1 MRHKFSY
8 FFVNWLLFLLFLPYN
23 IDMNKRIEYLK
34 EKVHALPSNPGVY
47 KMMDEYGNIIYVGKA
62 KNLKNRVSSYFV
74 NTFKPEKVAQ
84 MVANVYDF
92 DYIICTSELEAL
104 NVESNL
110 IHNLQPFYNILLKDG
125 KAFPYMKIDIKSEFP
140 KVEITRKVKKD
151 GSLYFGPFVGGVSG
165 TEMYKIIN
173 NTFKLKDCNIT
184 KLQKRACLNYHIGN
198 CLAPCIG
205 RVTREEYM
213 AEVKRV
219 IEFLKGDLRYA
230 KNVLTEKMKACA
242 ENENFEKAIEYKHS
256 LKSIEV
262 LQSKIVTELTSLIDI
277 DVFSYVT
284 NGQTSIVTLLTVR
297 GGKMLGVNNYNVLD
311 ASSSE
316 NEILSNFVTQYY
328 MQTPAIPENIIL
340 PFESETLH
348 EWLRNERGGKVNL
361 IYPKR
366 GINKRLLGLAE
377 INGKQ
382 DLEKSLAKE
391 EVFKQKTIGAMKELQ
406 KLLGLSCLPKRIEGF
421 DISHMGGTNTVA
433 SMVVFENGLPNK
445 KHYRKFKISLENAG
459 APNDFE
465 SMKEVVTRRFLEL
478 NGKDTS
484 FTKMPDLVLIDGG
497 KGQLGYAVE
506 VLKNLGIDVDII
518 SLAEKNEE
526 VYLPHKSEP
535 VIISRDN
542 YALKL
547 LQNVRDESHRFAI
560 TFQRTKR
567 KNTTL
572 SSELNKIDGVG
583 EKTINVLFRRFKS
596 LANIKTASLSE
607 LEDTKGVTKAQAKNI
622 FEYFNN

>member
-1 MRHKFSY
+1 
-8 FFVNWLLFLLFLPYN
+8 
-23 IDMNKRIEYLK
+23 MNKRIEYLK

-547 LQNVRDESHRFAI
+547 LQNVRDESHRFAV

>member
-1 MRHKFSY
+1 
-8 FFVNWLLFLLFLPYN
+8 
-23 IDMNKRIEYLK
+23 MNKRIDYLK

-74 NTFKPEKVAQ
+74 NTHKPEKVAQ

-125 KAFPYMKIDIKSEFP
+125 KAFPYIKIDIKSEFP

-151 GSLYFGPFVGGVSG
+151 GSLYFGPYVGGISG
-165 TEMYKIIN
+165 TEIYKIIN

-184 KLQKRACLNYHIGN
+184 KQQKRACLNYHIGN

-205 RVTREEYM
+205 RVTHEEYM
-213 AEVKRV
+213 LEVKRV
-219 IEFLKGDLRYA
+219 IEFLKGDLKYA
-230 KNVLTEKMKACA
+230 KKVLTEKMKACA
-242 ENENFEKAIEYKHS
+242 ESENFEKAIEYKQS

-262 LQSKIVTELTSLIDI
+262 LQSKIVTELSSLIDI

-284 NGQTSIVTLLTVR
+284 NGQTSVVTLLTVR
-297 GGKMLGVNNYNVLD
+297 GGKMLGVNNFNVLD

-316 NEILSNFVTQYY
+316 SEILSNFITQYY
-328 MQTPAIPENIIL
+328 MQTPAIPENIII
-340 PFESETLH
+340 PFDSETLH
-348 EWLRNERGGKVNL
+348 DWLRNEKGGKVNL

-366 GINKRLLGLAE
+366 GVNKRLLSLAE

-391 EVFKQKTIGAMKELQ
+391 ELFKQKTIGAMKELQ
-406 KLLGLSCLPKRIEGF
+406 KLLGLSCLPRRIEGF
-421 DISHMGGTNTVA
+421 DISHLGGTNTVA
-433 SMVVFENGLPNK
+433 SMVVFENGMPIK

-465 SMKEVVTRRFLEL
+465 SMREVVTRRFKELEG
-478 NGKDTS
+478 NDTS
-484 FTKMPDLVLIDGG
+484 FSQMPDLVLIDGG
-497 KGQLGYAVE
+497 KGQLGYAVN
-506 VLKNLGIDVDII
+506 VLQELGINVDII
-518 SLAEKNEE
+518 SLAERFEE
-526 VYLPHKSEP
+526 VYLPNRNFP

-547 LQNVRDESHRFAI
+547 LQNVRDESHRFAV
-560 TFQRTKR
+560 TFQRSKR
-567 KNTTL
+567 KNNTL
-572 SSELNKIDGVG
+572 TSELNKIEGVG
-583 EKTINVLFRRFKS
+583 EKTINVLFRSFKS
-596 LANIKTASLSE
+596 INNIKSASLSQ
-607 LEDTKGVTKAQAKNI
+607 LESTKGVTKTQAKNI
-622 FEYFNN
+622 FNYFNSIND

>member
-23 IDMNKRIEYLK
+23 IVMNKRIEYLK

-361 IYPKR
+361 ICPKR

-391 EVFKQKTIGAMKELQ
+391 EIFKQKTIGAMKELQ

-478 NGKDTS
+478 DGKDTS

-497 KGQLGYAVE
+497 KGQLGYAVD

>member
-1 MRHKFSY
+1 
-8 FFVNWLLFLLFLPYN
+8 
-23 IDMNKRIEYLK
+23 MNKRNEYLK

-497 KGQLGYAVE
+497 KGQLGYAVD

-607 LEDTKGVTKAQAKNI
+607 LEDAKGVTKAQAKNI

>member
-1 MRHKFSY
+1 
-8 FFVNWLLFLLFLPYN
+8 
-23 IDMNKRIEYLK
+23 MNKRIDYLK

-74 NTFKPEKVAQ
+74 NTHKPEKVAQ

-125 KAFPYMKIDIKSEFP
+125 KAFPYIKIDIKSEFP

-151 GSLYFGPFVGGVSG
+151 GSLYFGPYVGGISG
-165 TEMYKIIN
+165 TEIYKIIN

-184 KLQKRACLNYHIGN
+184 KQQKRACLNYHIGN

-205 RVTREEYM
+205 RVTHEEYM
-213 AEVKRV
+213 LEVKRV
-219 IEFLKGDLRYA
+219 IEFLKGDLKYA
-230 KNVLTEKMKACA
+230 KKVLTEKMKACA
-242 ENENFEKAIEYKHS
+242 ESENFEKAIEYKQS

-262 LQSKIVTELTSLIDI
+262 LQSKIVTELSSLIDI

-284 NGQTSIVTLLTVR
+284 NGQTSVVTLLTVR
-297 GGKMLGVNNYNVLD
+297 GGKMLGVNNFNVLD

-316 NEILSNFVTQYY
+316 SEILSNFITQYY
-328 MQTPAIPENIIL
+328 MQTPAIPENIII
-340 PFESETLH
+340 PFDSETLH
-348 EWLRNERGGKVNL
+348 DWLRNEKGGKVNL

-366 GINKRLLGLAE
+366 GVNKRLLSLAE

-391 EVFKQKTIGAMKELQ
+391 ELFKQKTIGAMKELQ
-406 KLLGLSCLPKRIEGF
+406 KLLGLSCLPRRIEGF
-421 DISHMGGTNTVA
+421 DISHLGGTNTVA
-433 SMVVFENGLPNK
+433 SMVVFENGMPIK

-465 SMKEVVTRRFLEL
+465 SMREVVTRRFKELEG
-478 NGKDTS
+478 NDTS
-484 FTKMPDLVLIDGG
+484 FSQMPDLVLIDGG
-497 KGQLGYAVE
+497 KGQLGYAVN
-506 VLKNLGIDVDII
+506 VLQELGINVDII
-518 SLAEKNEE
+518 SLAERFEE
-526 VYLPHKSEP
+526 VYLPNRNFP

-547 LQNVRDESHRFAI
+547 LQNVRDESHRFAV
-560 TFQRTKR
+560 TFQRSKR
-567 KNTTL
+567 KNNTL
-572 SSELNKIDGVG
+572 TSELNKIEGVG
-583 EKTINVLFRRFKS
+583 EKTINILFRSFKS
-596 LANIKTASLSE
+596 INNIKSASLSQ
-607 LEDTKGVTKAQAKNI
+607 LESTKGVTKTQAKNI
-622 FEYFNN
+622 FNYFNSIND